1 MECDKPLLQKLSV
14 NATPFETMIFI
25 PRSWILDHNRIRSG
39 CLNAKNHPD
48 FVTMKSVILQ
58 TTALAHHNHAA
69 ALASLLTWNFQL
81 FPKTQVTN

>member
-39 CLNAKNHPD
+39 CP
-48 FVTMKSVILQ
+48 SG
-58 TTALAHHNHAA
+58 
-69 ALASLLTWNFQL
+69 SLVRPIIGSENE
-81 FPKTQVTN
+81 